1 MLMDEEMVDINID
14 SKGEILPQKNDK
26 IALIDADTIVFAS
39 CTTLAITD
47 ELLPIE
53 MYREDEWSEII
64 GDPGYNEK
72 THTIS
77 FLNMQEAMV
86 HAQEK
91 IDFILER
98 TGCTDFELHF
108 TIGRNSLPYKVDK
121 NYKANRAGKPA
132 PYGIMLLKE
141 EFHGKYPDKVYMN
154 TECEADHAV
163 IAKKIKEYDKYVLC
177 AVDKDVLKALPGTHF
192 NYYQSTLY
200 NIDMKWIENTE
211 DEATRWCYIQTLMGD
226 PGDGVIGLHGIGP
239 KKAELTLKKCKT
251 ELDYWE
257 AVVKMYEKH
266 GRGIVDAITNMR
278 LVDMKQVYFNESGDC
293 ITTLWKP
300 GYTMERR
307 LHEPYGM
314 G

>member
-26 IALIDADTIVFAS
+26 IALIDADTIIFAS

-53 MYREDEWSEII
+53 MYREDEWAEII

-154 TECEADHAV
+154 TEWEADHIV
-163 IAKKIKEYDKYVLC
+163 VCKKRDNYDKYVLC
-177 AVDKDVLKALPGTHF
+177 AVDKDVLKALPGKMF

-200 NIDMKWIENTE
+200 NIDMKWVENTE
-211 DEATRWCYIQTLMGD
+211 DEAMRRYYIQTLTGD
-226 PGDGVIGLHGIGP
+226 DGDGVIGLHGIGP
-239 KKAELTLKKCKT
+239 VKATTALRKCT
-251 ELDYWE
+251 TPEECWE
-257 AVVKMYEKH
+257 GVVKMYEKH
-266 GRGIVDAITNMR
+266 GRDIVDAITNMR
-278 LVDMKQVYFNESGDC
+278 LVDMRQLELVDGEYKVK
-293 ITTLWKP
+293 LWKP
-300 GYTMERR
+300 
-307 LHEPYGM
+307 
-314 G
+314 